1 MIKYSDIFK
10 LNDNREQRVSIGK
23 LPMGFMGLE
32 FIQSA
37 QPNEHGRI
45 QIACITENVKFYI
58 YFDETELS
66 KIKQPVYPTEVG
78 EYIAPTGTP
87 FRVVGF
93 SQYGHPNCHIDAIY
107 EESKHNCV
115 HVELDNDRIDV
126 FPRTKY
132 PKIYEI
138 F

>member
-37 QPNEHGRI
+37 PPNNYGKI
-45 QIACITENVKFYI
+45 QVVCITENVKFFA
-58 YFDETELS
+58 YFDQHEFNE
-66 KIKQPVYPTEVG
+66 IKQPVYPTEVG

-93 SQYGHPNCHIDAIY
+93 SQYGHPNCKIGLKYH
-107 EESKHNCV
+107 ESIHNCI
-115 HVELDNDRIDV
+115 HVELEEGIFDV